1 MGPPETEVP
10 SRVSATL
17 QGSVT
22 TSPPAASRDEDLALA
37 RAAALGDRRAFE
49 TIVARHGPA
58 LTRYALRATPDRGEA
73 EDLVQDALVAAWQSL
88 DRFDG
93 RSALR
98 TWLFGILV
106 HKVQSSRRRRKAVP
120 VTDEVL
126 DRPVD
131 ADPVQAAS
139 ELELR
144 EALEAALRALPEKQR
159 SVWVLVEVE
168 RLSQAEVAEVLHT
181 TPDSVRGQLF
191 RARRALAEGMKEWRA

>member
-1 MGPPETEVP
+1 MTTTVP
-10 SRVSATL
+10 RTA
-17 QGSVT
+17 
-22 TSPPAASRDEDLALA
+22 TSPRPDTSRTEDLALA

-73 EDLVQDALVAAWQSL
+73 EDLVQEALVAAWTSL

-106 HKVQSSRRRRKAVP
+106 HKVQSSRRRRRAVP

-126 DRPVD
+126 DGPDGSDPARD
-131 ADPVQAAS
+131 ASALQ
-139 ELELR
+139 LR
-144 EALEAALRALPEKQR
+144 EALERALRALPERQR

-168 RLSQAEVAEVLHT
+168 GLSQAEVAEVLHT
-181 TPDSVRGQLF
+181 TPDTVRGQLF
-191 RARRALAEGMKEWRA
+191 RARRALAEGMKEWRS

>member
-1 MGPPETEVP
+1 MTATVP
-10 SRVSATL
+10 RTASSTRPDTSRT
-17 QGSVT
+17 
-22 TSPPAASRDEDLALA
+22 EDLALA

-58 LTRYALRATPDRGEA
+58 LTRYALRATPDRGDA

-88 DRFDG
+88 DRYDG

-106 HKVQSSRRRRKAVP
+106 HKVQSFRRRRRAVP

-126 DRPVD
+126 DRPD
-131 ADPVQAAS
+131 AADPVQDAADR
-139 ELELR
+139 ELR
-144 EALEAALRALPEKQR
+144 DALEAALHQLPERQR

-168 RLSQAEVAEVLHT
+168 GLSQAEVAEVLHT

>member
-1 MGPPETEVP
+1 MHRGVTATFERAASP
-10 SRVSATL
+10 SRSDTPR
-17 QGSVT
+17 S
-22 TSPPAASRDEDLALA
+22 EDLALA

-58 LTRYALRATPDRGEA
+58 LTRYALRATPDRGDA
-73 EDLVQDALVAAWQSL
+73 EDLVQEALVAAWQSL
-88 DRFDG
+88 DRYDG

-106 HKVQSSRRRRKAVP
+106 HKVQSFRRRRRTVP

-126 DRPVD
+126 DRPD
-131 ADPVQAAS
+131 RADPEQDAS
-139 ELELR
+139 DRELR
-144 EALEAALRALPEKQR
+144 DALESALRSLPERQR

-168 RLSQAEVAEVLHT
+168 GLSQAEVAEVLHT

-191 RARRALAEGMKEWRA
+191 RARRALAAGMKEWRS